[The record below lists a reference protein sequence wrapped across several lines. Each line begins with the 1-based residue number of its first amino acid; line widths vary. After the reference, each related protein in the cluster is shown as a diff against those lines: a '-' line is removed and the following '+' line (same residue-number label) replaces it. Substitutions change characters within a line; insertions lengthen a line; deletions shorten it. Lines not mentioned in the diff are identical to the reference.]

1 MAGLFV
7 SDLKPWVKEIFLN
20 REKLIESSMFK
31 TPWVILTSA
40 ALVVQQS
47 DNKKLTLKERAD
59 AFNELIKNPSPT
71 KGYQGCIITNEIQTP
86 QNAYSST
93 GPSYIGVD
101 FTGKKIPVS
110 GETNRAIPNPIIESL
125 EIDTDGVGNALKIAT
140 INVRLFSLKQLEMF
154 ELFYLKPG
162 MNVLLEFGNNQ
173 SLYANIRKEY
183 IETRYGNNPS
193 YQQTTGAQKDISLA
207 NVIIDKSQYDNFC
220 SNFADLAI
228 GDIESLRKYYQR
240 VEESRGTYEQIAGR
254 VLDYTYSIEENGTYL
269 VNFKVTAGN
278 EVSRAIPKSTTS
290 TNSKTKGTPPN
301 PMVFDTWINQI
312 ESDFGLPELSTIV
325 TEKKDKK
332 HFFNWGIA
340 NSNKSYE
347 SLSKKPYITLEFVIE
362 KIINHI
368 SKTKPSLVD
377 SKFIEISKQ
386 KFYTDDKG
394 GGEVSIILTNS
405 SDNLISAN
413 ENVIFP
419 GQLPKIIKNVKN
431 NTIVLSTDSK
441 GNIEK
446 TDCTINGLQFNLKES
461 TLHIEN
467 EKYNETNKNL
477 PTPKFIKIYDK
488 SDNVIL
494 GNALNIFLSYEKV
507 KEIWQRAYTN
517 IDFLESIL
525 AMIND
530 NSFGLMKLII
540 GSLEG
545 GKSASFIVDGKLKQ
559 GSSILSAAIKTDKNG
574 PYRFKPTTIQS
585 IVKEFTYEFVMSD
598 AIAGRTL
605 FNSYAH
611 IAQVKSAQSG
621 SIDDSLLGIPKNA
634 YEGVD
639 FYTTQNADGFYSL
652 NYVDVKAVEKS
663 MKKASQDASKGLQK
677 GTTSQTPQDVSLT
690 ISANSKKFKLPNGT
704 EKVLVFSD
712 EKFIG
717 NIVSKSFYEKNKSLL
732 TPIEINLT
740 IDGISGISCGEFFLC
755 DGVPEIHNI
764 IGAFQIENV
773 KHTMNSDGWYT
784 ILVARWRILD
794 IK

>member
-20 REKLIESSMFK
+20 REKLVESSMFK
-31 TPWVILTSA
+31 TPWVILTSP

-59 AFNELIKNPSPT
+59 AFNEIIKNPNPS

-86 QNAYSST
+86 QNAYSAN

-101 FTGKKIPVS
+101 FTGKKIVVS
-110 GETNRAIPNPIIESL
+110 GEINRAIPNPIIESL

-162 MNVLLEFGNNQ
+162 MNILLEFGNNQ

-183 IETRYGNNPS
+183 IESRYGTNPS
-193 YQQTTGAQKDISLA
+193 YQQTIGAQKDISLA
-207 NVIIDKSQYDNFC
+207 NIIIDKSQYDNFC
-220 SNFADLAI
+220 SNFADLSV

-240 VEESRGTYEQIAGR
+240 VEDSRGTYEQIAGK
-254 VLDYTYSIEENGTYL
+254 VLEYSYSIQENGTYL
-269 VNFKVTAGN
+269 VNFKITAGN

-290 TNSKTKGTPPN
+290 TNSKSKGTTAV
-301 PMVFDTWINQI
+301 PMSFDTWINQI
-312 ESDFGLPELSTIV
+312 ESDFNLPDLSTIV
-325 TEKKDKK
+325 TEKEDKK
-332 HFFNWGIA
+332 HFFNWGIT
-340 NSNKSYE
+340 NDNKAYE
-347 SLSKKPYITLEFVIE
+347 SLSKKPYITLGFVID
-362 KIINHI
+362 KILNHI
-368 SKTKPSLVD
+368 SQTKPAIVN

-386 KFYTDDKG
+386 EFYTDEKG
-394 GGEVSIILTNS
+394 GGKTQIILANS

-419 GQLPKIIKNVKN
+419 GQLPKIIKNKTN

-446 TDCTINGLQFNLKES
+446 TDCSINGLQFNLKES
-461 TLHIEN
+461 ALYIEN
-467 EKYNETNKNL
+467 EKYNETNKNI

-525 AMIND
+525 AMVND
-530 NSFGLMKLII
+530 NSFGMMKLVI

-545 GKSASFIVDGKLKQ
+545 GKSASFIVDGKIKQ
-559 GSSILSAAIKTDKNG
+559 GSNILAQAIKTDKNG

-585 IVKEFTYEFVMSD
+585 IVKEFTYEFTMSD
-598 AIAGRTL
+598 AVAGRTL
-605 FNSYAH
+605 FNAYAH

-621 SIDDSLLGIPKNA
+621 SVDDSLLGIPKNA
-634 YEGVD
+634 YESVD

-652 NYVDVKAVEKS
+652 NYVDVKAVEKT
-663 MKKASQDASKGLQK
+663 MKKAAQDAQKGLQK
-677 GTTSQTPQDVSLT
+677 GTNSQVPQDVSLT
-690 ISANSKKFKLPNGT
+690 ISANSKKFKIGNT
-704 EKVLVFSD
+704 EKVLIFTD

-732 TPIEINLT
+732 TPIEINLV

-773 KHTMNSDGWYT
+773 KHAISPDGWYT
-784 ILVARWRILD
+784 TIDARWRVLD

>member
-20 REKLIESSMFK
+20 REKLVESSMFK
-31 TPWVILTSA
+31 TPWVILTSP

-47 DNKKLTLKERAD
+47 DNKKLTLKEREA
-59 AFNELIKNPSPT
+59 AFNEIIKNPNPT
-71 KGYQGCIITNEIQTP
+71 NGYQGCIITNEIQTP
-86 QNAYSST
+86 GNAYSAT

-101 FTGKKIPVS
+101 FSGKRIPVF
-110 GETNRAIPNPIIESL
+110 GENGRTIPNLIIESL
-125 EIDTDGVGNALKIAT
+125 EIDTDGVGNALKVAT

-162 MNVLLEFGNNQ
+162 MNILLEFGNNQ

-183 IETRYGNNPS
+183 IETRYGKNPS
-193 YQQTTGAQKDISLA
+193 YQQTIGAQTDISLA
-207 NVIIDKSQYDNFC
+207 NIIIDKSKYDNFC
-220 SNFADLAI
+220 SNFADLSI

-240 VEESRGTYEQIAGR
+240 VEDSRGTYEQIAGK
-254 VLDYTYSIEENGTYL
+254 VLEYSYSIQENGTYI
-269 VNFKVTAGN
+269 VTFKISGGN

-290 TNSKTKGTPPN
+290 SNSKSKGPSATPMSFN
-301 PMVFDTWINQI
+301 TWINQI
-312 ESDFGLPELSTIV
+312 ESDFSLPDLSTIV
-325 TEKKDKK
+325 TEKDDKK
-332 HFFNWGIA
+332 HFYNWGIT
-340 NSNKSYE
+340 NDNKAYE
-347 SLSKKPYITLEFVIE
+347 SLSKKPYITLGFVID
-362 KIINHI
+362 KILNHI
-368 SKTKPSLVD
+368 SKTKPSIVN

-386 KFYTDDKG
+386 EFYTDDKG
-394 GGEVSIILTNS
+394 GGKTQIILANS

-413 ENVIFP
+413 ENIIFP
-419 GQLPKIIKNVKN
+419 GQLPKIIKNKKN
-431 NTIVLSTDSK
+431 NTIVLSTTDK

-446 TDCTINGLQFNLKES
+446 TNCSINGLEFSLTES
-461 TLHIEN
+461 ALYIEN
-467 EKYNETNKNL
+467 EKYNETNKNI

-525 AMIND
+525 AMVND
-530 NSFGLMKLII
+530 NSFGMMKLVI

-545 GKSASFIVDGKLKQ
+545 GKSASFIVDGKIKQ
-559 GSSILSAAIKTDKNG
+559 GSNILAQAIKTDKNG

-585 IVKEFTYEFVMSD
+585 IVKEFTYEFNMSD
-598 AIAGRTL
+598 SVAGRTL
-605 FNSYAH
+605 FNAYAH

-621 SIDDSLLGIPKNA
+621 SVDDSLLGIPKNA

-652 NYVDVKAVEKS
+652 NYVDVKAIEKT
-663 MKKASQDASKGLQK
+663 MKKAAQDAAKGLQK
-677 GTTSQTPQDVSLT
+677 GTNSQAPQDVSLT
-690 ISANSKKFKLPNGT
+690 ISANSKKFKIGNT
-704 EKVLVFSD
+704 EKVLIFTD

-732 TPIEINLT
+732 TPIEISLV

-773 KHTMNSDGWYT
+773 KHAIGPDGWYT
-784 ILVARWRILD
+784 TIDARWRVLD